1 MTEQPKSLTEEA
13 QSLARVPLFK
23 RLEPHE
29 LEHLAEEVDQ
39 VNYQAGATIFHEHDR
54 GDALYIVEE
63 GNVRIW
69 VMDEDVHEVTLAE
82 LKPGDFFGELAVLDR
97 GERSSSATAITD
109 IHLHRL
115 SSDDFQQFL
124 IDHPDASVDV
134 ICEIA
139 ARMRQTN
146 LLVTQRASKNI
157 NVEMEQKSTLGQRV
171 ADKVAAFGGSW
182 TFIFIYGT
190 SLIAWMVANTFILYY
205 MGHGENGA
213 QFDPYPYILLNLM
226 LSMTA
231 ALQAPIIMMSQNRAG
246 EKDRLAAE
254 QDFKVN
260 LKSEL
265 MLEELVRRD
274 RERTLQLDELLR
286 SVEALRTNALG
297 RGEESS
303 ASYERITIRALLVTT
318 TLGCFASLILTEHV
332 GLVTLPVRVE
342 SAQQTSGGHL
352 RCGGL
357 YCCCSLSSA
366 QSPAPSQLRQTLRSW
381 T

>member
-1 MTEQPKSLTEEA
+1 MSAEMNNLSDEA

-39 VNYQAGATIFHEHDR
+39 VNYPAGETIFNEHDR
-54 GDALYIVEE
+54 GDALYILEE
-63 GNVRIW
+63 GAVRIW
-69 VMDEDVHEVTLAE
+69 VFDEDVKEVTLAE

-97 GERSSSATAITD
+97 GERSSSATAIVDT
-109 IHLHRL
+109 HLHRL

-124 IDHPDASVDV
+124 MDHPDAAIDV

-146 LLVTQRASKNI
+146 LLVSQRASRNI
-157 NVEMEQKSTLGQRV
+157 NVEMAERATIGQRI
-171 ADKVAAFGGSW
+171 ADKVASFGGSW
-182 TFIFIYGT
+182 TFIIIYLTFLVG
-190 SLIAWMVANTFILYY
+190 WMAFNTFVLVHY
-205 MGHGENGA
+205 GRGEGGA

-231 ALQAPIIMMSQNRAG
+231 ALQAPIIMMSQNRAA

-265 MLEELVRRD
+265 MLEELIRKQRYRD
-274 RERTLQLDELLR
+274 AQMEQLNETL
-286 SVEALRTNALG
+286 AAW
-297 RGEESS
+297 EE
-303 ASYERITIRALLVTT
+303 TRA
-318 TLGCFASLILTEHV
+318 
-332 GLVTLPVRVE
+332 
-342 SAQQTSGGHL
+342 QK
-352 RCGGL
+352 
-357 YCCCSLSSA
+357 
-366 QSPAPSQLRQTLRSW
+366 
-381 T
+381 